1 MARNLLFMPL
11 ALFNFDAGEIFWLKL
26 ILFSC
31 IWLLLV
37 KAVAGRGL
45 IAEVLKDCWSF
56 LGMWFT
62 FRAVVV
68 AQEVVGRCHV

>member
-1 MARNLLFMPL
+1 MVQTLLFRIL
-11 ALFNFDAGEIFWLKL
+11 ALFHFDAGEIFWLKL

-56 LGMWFT
+56 
-62 FRAVVV
+62 
-68 AQEVVGRCHV
+68 